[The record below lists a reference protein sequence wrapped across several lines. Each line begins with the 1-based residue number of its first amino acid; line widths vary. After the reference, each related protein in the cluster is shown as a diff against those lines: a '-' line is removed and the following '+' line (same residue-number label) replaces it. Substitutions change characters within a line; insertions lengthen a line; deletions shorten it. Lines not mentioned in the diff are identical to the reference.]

1 MAKSTTQ
8 FRKPAKPLSYKEM
21 VNKILRNPAYARF
34 FHGEL
39 IKARKGNKEAEK
51 NVAAHF
57 KFQPKELKAL
67 KLPKDFGSGSC
78 SNCTDTTATTTN
90 LFDFVTPMHVWP
102 KKTKKH

>member
-1 MAKSTTQ
+1 MAKKTPQ

-57 KFQPKELKAL
+57 KMRPDELKAL
-67 KLPKDFGSGSC
+67 KLPPGWGDCSGA
-78 SNCTDTTATTTN
+78 CTDTTATTTN
-90 LFDFVTPMHVWP
+90 LFEFVTPVHVWP
-102 KKTKKH
+102 KKRKKN